1 MSVMTYE
8 EIFTKFKDMFKDAD
22 VSGVTEHLAYQFNIT
37 GEGAGAFYAE
47 VKDGKLTIE
56 PYEYFDRDALFICSA
71 EVLFK
76 IIAGELDPVKA
87 FTFGKLKVEGSLE
100 QALKINNLIEK

>member
-22 VSGVTEHLAYQFNIT
+22 VGGV
-37 GEGAGAFYAE
+37 YAE